1 VDGRATGESRRDDRY
16 RTPVPLPDVVSE
28 TDIPDVTVRGVDVPA
43 LGLGTWRLTG
53 EDCRRAVETALSLGY
68 RHLDTAQAYGNER
81 EVGDAIAA
89 SDVDREDVFLTTKL
103 VNGNRAYDDVLR
115 STEESLARLGTSYV
129 DCLLIHNPFQRV
141 PVEETLRAMDELVD
155 RGKVRHTGVSNFDVD
170 QLHAAREAADHEL
183 LTDQV
188 QFNPYWDQSSLLDYC
203 EIHDLVLTAY
213 SPLGHGGVPSDPVL
227 AEVGERHGKSP
238 AQVAIRWCLQHPNV
252 SVIPKATSREHLAA
266 NRDTFDFELSEN
278 EMERVRRPS
287 KVRALSGAV
296 RSRLPI

>member
-1 VDGRATGESRRDDRY
+1 
-16 RTPVPLPDVVSE
+16 VSE
-28 TDIPDVTVRGVDVPA
+28 TDIPDVTIRDVDVPA

-53 EDCRRAVETALSLGY
+53 EDCRRAVETALELGY

-89 SDVDREDVFLTTKL
+89 SDVDREAVFVTTKL
-103 VNGNRAYDDVLR
+103 DNGNRSYDDVLR
-115 STEESLARLGTSYV
+115 SVEESLAKLGTASV
-129 DCLLIHNPFQRV
+129 DLLLIHNPFQRE

-155 RGKVRHTGVSNFDVD
+155 EGKVREIGVSNFDVER
-170 QLHAAREAADHEL
+170 LHEAREAADHEL
-183 LTDQV
+183 LADQV

-203 EIHDLVLTAY
+203 EIHDLLLTAY
-213 SPLGHGGVPSDPVL
+213 SPLGHGGVLSDPVL

-252 SVIPKATSREHLAA
+252 SVIPKATSREHIAA
-266 NRDTFDFELSEN
+266 NREVFDFELSDE
-278 EMERVRRPS
+278 EMERIRRPS
-287 KVRALSGAV
+287 RTRALSGAI

>member
-1 VDGRATGESRRDDRY
+1 M
-16 RTPVPLPDVVSE
+16 SE
-28 TDIPDVTVRGVDVPA
+28 TDIPDVTIRDVDVPA

-53 EDCRRAVETALSLGY
+53 EDCRRAVETALELGY

-89 SDVDREDVFLTTKL
+89 SDVDREAVFVTTKL
-103 VNGNRAYDDVLR
+103 DNGNRSYDDVLR
-115 STEESLARLGTSYV
+115 SVEESLAKLGTASV
-129 DCLLIHNPFQRV
+129 DLLLIHNPFQRE

-155 RGKVRHTGVSNFDVD
+155 EGKVREIGVSNFDVER
-170 QLHAAREAADHEL
+170 LHEAREAADHEL
-183 LTDQV
+183 LADQV

-203 EIHDLVLTAY
+203 EIHDLLLTAY
-213 SPLGHGGVPSDPVL
+213 SPLGHGGVLSDPVL

-252 SVIPKATSREHLAA
+252 SVIPKATSREHIAA
-266 NRDTFDFELSEN
+266 NREVFDFELSDE
-278 EMERVRRPS
+278 EMERIRRPS
-287 KVRALSGAV
+287 RTRALSGAI

>member
-1 VDGRATGESRRDDRY
+1 M
-16 RTPVPLPDVVSE
+16 SE
-28 TDIPDVTVRGVDVPA
+28 TDIPDVTVQGVDVPA

-53 EDCRRAVETALSLGY
+53 EDCRRAVETALELGY
-68 RHLDTAQAYGNER
+68 RYLDTAQAYGNER

-89 SDVDREDVFLTTKL
+89 SNVDRGDLFLTTKL

-115 STEESLARLGTSYV
+115 STEESLAKLGTSYV
-129 DCLLIHNPFQRV
+129 DCLLIHNPFQQI
-141 PVEETLRAMDELVD
+141 PVEETLRAMDALVD
-155 RGKVRHTGVSNFDVD
+155 AGKVRYMGVSNFDVD
-170 QLHAAREAADHEL
+170 RLHEAREAADHEL

-188 QFNPYWDQSSLLDYC
+188 QFNPYWDQTSLLDYC

-213 SPLGHGGVPSDPVL
+213 SPLGHGGVLDDPVL

-238 AQVAIRWCLQHPNV
+238 AQVAVRWCLQHPNV

-266 NRDTFDFELSEN
+266 NRDTFDFELSDA
-278 EMERVRRPS
+278 EMERIRRPS

-296 RSRLPI
+296 RSRLSI